1 VCGEHRLT
9 YRELEA
15 RANRAAHVLAAMGV
29 GPGDHVGIYQYNGT
43 EYVECMLGVLKLRA
57 VPININYR
65 YVDDELRYL
74 FDNAD
79 LVACAYHEEFAE
91 RLRRVAPD
99 LPALCIETDYED
111 ALAASPASRNFAP
124 RSDDDLFIIY
134 TGGTTGFP
142 KGVMWRHED
151 FFVAALG
158 AGNPQGPPVT
168 TLEGMAEQARTR
180 GALVMFAI
188 GPLMHGAGTLG
199 TLIALNWGSTAV
211 LVRKFDAHEVWRTV
225 ERERVNSM
233 SIVGDAMARP
243 LADALDHASHDLSSL
258 FVISSAGAIFS
269 EAVKEALRSRLP
281 SVMLLDSFGATETGF
296 QGMGTAESSPDKGLR
311 FTMLEGAA
319 VIDEDG
325 CIAPPG
331 VVGRLARR
339 GHIPLGYYKDPEKT
353 AQTFV
358 EIDGVRWVVLGDM
371 ARAEPD
377 GTISV
382 LGRGAVCINSGGE
395 KIFPEEVEAA
405 LKSHPD
411 VFDAVVIGVPDE
423 RWMER
428 VAAVVQP
435 RPGARPTLGE
445 LDAHCRAR
453 IARYKVP
460 RELVLVDEIVRSPV
474 GKPDYPWAR
483 AVAMQGDVGGQSG
496 GAAPRPRSDERR
508 EERRC

>member
-1 VCGEHRLT
+1 
-9 YRELEA
+9 
-15 RANRAAHVLAAMGV
+15 
-29 GPGDHVGIYQYNGT
+29 
-43 EYVECMLGVLKLRA
+43 
-57 VPININYR
+57 
-65 YVDDELRYL
+65 
-74 FDNAD
+74 
-79 LVACAYHEEFAE
+79 
-91 RLRRVAPD
+91 
-99 LPALCIETDYED
+99 
-111 ALAASPASRNFAP
+111 
-124 RSDDDLFIIY
+124 
-134 TGGTTGFP
+134 
-142 KGVMWRHED
+142 
-151 FFVAALG
+151 
-158 AGNPQGPPVT
+158 
-168 TLEGMAEQARTR
+168 
-180 GALVMFAI
+180 
-188 GPLMHGAGTLG
+188 
-199 TLIALNWGSTAV
+199 
-211 LVRKFDAHEVWRTV
+211 
-225 ERERVNSM
+225 
-233 SIVGDAMARP
+233 
-243 LADALDHASHDLSSL
+243 
-258 FVISSAGAIFS
+258 
-269 EAVKEALRSRLP
+269 
-281 SVMLLDSFGATETGF
+281 
-296 QGMGTAESSPDKGLR
+296 MGTAESSPDKGLR